1 MNISR
6 LKNGTMKIDFKN
18 DLLLTRKPIDSSGY
32 KFIAGVRNS
41 KLEIHNLHVGL
52 LSHSF
57 KYKLYIT
64 WIALKFIWTNKEVI
78 RKRML
83 FITMFKRIY
92 SIMSR

>member
-1 MNISR
+1 MKIST
-6 LKNGTMKIDFKN
+6 LSNGDKKIDFN
-18 DLLLTRKPIDSSGY
+18 NGLLLTRKPIDVSES

-57 KYKLYIT
+57 KHKLYIT
-64 WIALKFIWTNKEVI
+64 WIALKFIWTDKDI